1 MSDSFLKISGDF
13 RRSYRPGRFH
23 ARVEMPSWPTRE
35 SGADRQCHWMS
46 HLPGGASASCGRPRA
61 SASGL
66 TDRQSHRVAH
76 HEHERI
82 EQGLPRQQER
92 RGDEAARPRVGK
104 GEHPARGVFGGGGGG
119 AEGVCTA
126 LFKRKPL
133 PRATLR
139 PLVILSLSSDPPLT
153 PPRIPPQRR
162 PRPVLAE
169 LGPSRQDRREQDDPM
184 RLAFRALEQRRVHWV
199 QGEHRELPLLL
210 PSLVRPAHHLGLLR
224 DGDANARVPFFLFSL
239 SCLSHPPA
247 PVPGRVHRN
256 LHHALRREE
265 RMGAKHLEER
275 QAREGTQPRGLWE

>member
-1 MSDSFLKISGDF
+1 MHGTFQTQAPSTSD
-13 RRSYRPGRFH
+13 
-23 ARVEMPSWPTRE
+23 PSP
-35 SGADRQCHWMS
+35 
-46 HLPGGASASCGRPRA
+46 PRH
-61 SASGL
+61 SLS
-66 TDRQSHRVAH
+66 
-76 HEHERI
+76 
-82 EQGLPRQQER
+82 
-92 RGDEAARPRVGK
+92 
-104 GEHPARGVFGGGGGG
+104 
-119 AEGVCTA
+119 
-126 LFKRKPL
+126 
-133 PRATLR
+133 
-139 PLVILSLSSDPPLT
+139 LSLSSDPPLT

-224 DGDANARVPFFLFSL
+224 DGDANARVPFFLLSL

-275 QAREGTQPRGLWE
+275 QAREGAQPRGLWE